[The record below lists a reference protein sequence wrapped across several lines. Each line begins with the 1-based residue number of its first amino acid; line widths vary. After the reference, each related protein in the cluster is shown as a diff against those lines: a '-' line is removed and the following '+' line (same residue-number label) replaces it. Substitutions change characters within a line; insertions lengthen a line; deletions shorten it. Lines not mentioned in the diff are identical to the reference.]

1 MDSFVKIDHVYL
13 FLPPTGSVVAVCH
26 EFAVNFDFNLESTEW
41 STYPKYIQN
50 YLLPKYII
58 VEWKGGACSVNMQYC

>member
-26 EFAVNFDFNLESTEW
+26 EFAVNFDFIL
-41 STYPKYIQN
+41 
-50 YLLPKYII
+50 
-58 VEWKGGACSVNMQYC
+58 M